1 MTTNGWT
8 AARETTAPTGR
19 GEGLWRVARVLR
31 RMPVTGLL
39 GGVFLLVLVI
49 AAVFAPWVTPHDPNW
64 IDTGQK
70 LEAPSLSHWFGT
82 DQVGRDI
89 FSRIILGSRYT
100 LGASLAVCLL
110 AATTATVVAV
120 VSGYFGG
127 AVDLFIQR
135 IVDAWIAF
143 PVFILLIALI
153 SLLGPDLVN
162 VIVVLSIAMAGR
174 MSRVIRSNVLA
185 VKEATYV
192 EAARL
197 LGATHARVMV
207 FHVVP
212 QIVPLVLILAS
223 IQLGTVVLA
232 LAALGFLGFGIPP
245 PAPEWGSMLSGRA
258 REFMYS
264 AWWLAFFPGLA
275 ITLAVLSL
283 NLFFDSVRDV
293 IDPRMRGAGRG
304 L

>member
-1 MTTNGWT
+1 MTTNGLT
-8 AARETTAPTGR
+8 AA
-19 GEGLWRVARVLR
+19 GEQAAALRKGVGLWRVPNFLR
-31 RMPVTGLL
+31 RMPLTGLL
-39 GGVFLLVLVI
+39 GGLFLLLLVI
-49 AAVFAPWVTPHDPNW
+49 GAVFAPYVTFHDPNR
-64 IDTGQK
+64 IETANR
-70 LEAPSLSHWFGT
+70 LLSPSFTHWFGT

-89 FSRIILGSRYT
+89 FSRIVFGTRYT

-110 AATTATVVAV
+110 AATTATAVAV

-127 AVDLFIQR
+127 TVDLLVQR
-135 IVDAWIAF
+135 VVDAWIAF

-153 SLLGPDLVN
+153 SLLGPDLRN
-162 VIVVLSIAMAGR
+162 VIIVLSIAMAGR
-174 MSRVIRSNVLA
+174 MSRVIRSNVLS

-197 LGATHARVMV
+197 IGATHLRVIV
-207 FHVVP
+207 FHITP

-258 REFMYS
+258 RDFMYS

>member
-1 MTTNGWT
+1 
-8 AARETTAPTGR
+8 
-19 GEGLWRVARVLR
+19 
-31 RMPVTGLL
+31 MPVTGLL
-39 GGVFLLVLVI
+39 GGLFLLTLVI
-49 AAVFAPWVTPHDPNW
+49 AAIFAPYLTLHDPDRIETANR
-64 IDTGQK
+64 
-70 LEAPSLSHWFGT
+70 LLSPSFAHWFGT

-89 FSRIILGSRYT
+89 FSRLVFGTRYT
-100 LGASLAVCLL
+100 LGASLAVCLI
-110 AATTATVVAV
+110 AATTATAVAV

-127 AVDLFIQR
+127 VVDLAVQR
-135 IVDAWIAF
+135 VVDAWIAF

-153 SLLGPDLVN
+153 SLLGPDLKN
-162 VIVVLSIAMAGR
+162 VIIVLSIAMAGG
-174 MSRVIRSNVLA
+174 MSRIIRSNVLA

-197 LGATHARVMV
+197 IGATHIRVIV
-207 FHVVP
+207 FHVLP
-212 QIVPLVLILAS
+212 QITPLVLILAS

-258 REFMYS
+258 RDFMYS
-264 AWWLAFFPGLA
+264 APWLAFFPGVA

-293 IDPRMRGAGRG
+293 IDPRMRGSGRG
-304 L
+304 V

>member
-8 AARETTAPTGR
+8 AAAEPAAAMRKV
-19 GEGLWRVARVLR
+19 EGLWQATRVFR
-31 RMPVTGLL
+31 RMPITGLL
-39 GGVFLLVLVI
+39 GGLFLVVLVI
-49 AAVFAPWVTPHDPNW
+49 GALFAPFVTFHDPNK
-64 IDTGQK
+64 IETANR
-70 LEAPSLSHWFGT
+70 LLSPSLTHWFGT

-89 FSRIILGSRYT
+89 FTRIVFGTRYT
-100 LGASLAVCLL
+100 LGASLTVCLL
-110 AATTATVVAV
+110 AATTATVIAV

-127 AVDLFIQR
+127 LIDLFVQR
-135 IVDAWIAF
+135 VVDAWIAF

-162 VIVVLSIAMAGR
+162 VVVVLSIAMAGR

-185 VKEATYV
+185 VKEADYV

-197 LGATHARVMV
+197 LGATHLRVIV
-207 FHVVP
+207 FHVIP

-245 PAPEWGSMLSGRA
+245 PTPEWGSMLSGRA
-258 REFMYS
+258 RDFMYS

>member
-1 MTTNGWT
+1 MTTSGST
-8 AARETTAPTGR
+8 AAGETTAALRR
-19 GEGLWRVARVLR
+19 GGGLWRVPSVLG
-31 RMPVTGLL
+31 RMPRTGLL
-39 GGVFLLVLVI
+39 GGLFLLLLVI
-49 AAVFAPWVTPHDPNW
+49 GAIFAPYVTFNDPNR
-64 IDTGQK
+64 IETANR
-70 LEAPSLSHWFGT
+70 LLSPSFTHWFGT

-89 FSRIILGSRYT
+89 FSRIVFGTRYT

-110 AATTATVVAV
+110 AATSATAVAL

-127 AVDLFIQR
+127 AVDLFVQR
-135 IVDAWIAF
+135 VVDAWIAF

-153 SLLGPDLVN
+153 SLLGPDLLN
-162 VIVVLSIAMAGR
+162 VIIVLSIAMAGR

-197 LGATHARVMV
+197 IGATHLRVIV
-207 FHVVP
+207 FHVLP

-258 REFMYS
+258 RDFMYS

-275 ITLAVLSL
+275 ITMAVLSL